1 MTNQMLQ
8 PFSATLNQML
18 ERTIGK
24 MRATVEELAGCEAL
38 PPDIADRASM
48 ESDRNFALLMRERDR
63 RTLACIREAL
73 SRIEAGEYGE
83 CEECGDEIAIARLK
97 AQPMATLCV
106 HCQSQR
112 EDVER
117 LRTAD
122 TSVFFQV

>member
-1 MTNQMLQ
+1 MAHQMLQ
-8 PFSATLNQML
+8 TFSTTLNEML
-18 ERTIGK
+18 ERITGK

-63 RTLACIREAL
+63 QTLTCIREAL
-73 SRIEAGEYGE
+73 NRIASGEYGE

-106 HCQSQR
+106 HCQSRR

-117 LRTAD
+117 LRTIDA
-122 TSVFFQV
+122 SVFFQA

>member
-8 PFSATLNQML
+8 TFCATLNEML
-18 ERTIGK
+18 ERTTGK
-24 MRATVEELAGCEAL
+24 MRATVEELAGFETL

-63 RTLACIREAL
+63 QTLARIREAL
-73 SRIEAGEYGE
+73 SRIESGEYGE

-97 AQPMATLCV
+97 AQPMAALCV
-106 HCQSQR
+106 HCQSRR

-117 LRTAD
+117 LRAVD
-122 TSVFFQV
+122 ASVFFQA